1 MSSLVSAACAAA
13 LLGASAA
20 GRVPLLL
27 VLAVVQLAL
36 IVGWCR
42 RAGMARLA
50 LAAGVSVA
58 LAGAIAGDIA
68 LLSVHEHIDIRVLAG
83 VFAAVVGA
91 AFVVQL
97 ARRDGRAQLVGAL
110 SATIATA
117 ALAIAGAVFLD
128 VRAGRGGIDVVAI
141 ALVAVGVGLL
151 PVQHRVPLWI
161 ALPVGTAA
169 GIGVGIAVAARSTA
183 VGLGSGCAVAAVS
196 VAVALLARVGIG
208 EVADAA
214 TAARRVRVEPVTSTL
229 PVLVVAPAVLV
240 VASIMV
246 G

>member
-1 MSSLVSAACAAA
+1 MSSLLSAVCAAA

-36 IVGWCR
+36 IVGWFR
-42 RAGMARLA
+42 RAGLTRPA
-50 LAAGVSVA
+50 LAAGALVA
-58 LAGAIAGDIA
+58 LSGAIVGDIA
-68 LLSVHEHIDIRVLAG
+68 LLRVHEHDDIRVLAG

-91 AFVVQL
+91 AFAVQL
-97 ARRDGRAQLVGAL
+97 IRRDGRAQLVGAL
-110 SATIATA
+110 SVTVATA

-128 VRAGRGGIDVVAI
+128 VRAGRGGIDVVAVALI
-141 ALVAVGVGLL
+141 AAGVGLL
-151 PVQHRVPLWI
+151 PVQPRVPSWI

-169 GIGVGIAVAARSTA
+169 GVGVGIAVAAQST
-183 VGLGSGCAVAAVS
+183 VIGLGAGCAVAAVS
-196 VAVALLARVGIG
+196 VVVALLARVGI
-208 EVADAA
+208 ADPADGA
-214 TAARRVRVEPVTSTL
+214 AARWVRIEPVTATL